1 MNFDQFSN
9 KNLLVLTPAYP
20 NGTGTYIGNSFVKN
34 QVDELKRYFK
44 EITVISPVPFSFEQY
59 PKDKL
64 CDNYSYDNVRV
75 YYPRSLYI
83 PIRYFRQILID
94 NRLQVIES
102 LIKKEKI
109 SFDIIHAHFTWPSGY
124 IGVKLKSKYNVPVVI
139 TLHAN
144 SARFYQEV
152 NMNYPLLNHAWKNAD
167 ALIRVNKK
175 DVPVLKKFNENSFS
189 IPNGFPSKFKPLDQ
203 KECRESLGLPQ
214 DVNILFTLGWL
225 IERKGFNYLIEAM
238 DIISRERKDVFCFIG
253 GSGKLKDKLQNQIN
267 DLKLEKH
274 VKLIGFV
281 PDEKLPLWI
290 NACDIFVLPSLSE
303 GNPTVMFEALGCG
316 RPFVGTDV
324 GGVSE
329 ILISEDYGLLS
340 EPQNS
345 IDLAKKIKFALE
357 KEWSS
362 QKINDYAQHF
372 TWDNIAKNIYD
383 IYDNVEKKSNLSL
396 N

>member
-1 MNFDQFSN
+1 MNFDQFIN

-34 QVDELKRYFK
+34 QVNELKRYFK
-44 EITVISPVPFSFEQY
+44 EVIVISPVPFSFEQY

-75 YYPRSLYI
+75 YYPRSFYV
-83 PIRYFRQILID
+83 PIRYFRKILID

-102 LIKKEKI
+102 LIKKENI

-124 IGVKLKSKYNVPVVI
+124 IGVKLKYKYNVPVII

-152 NMNYPLLNHAWKNAD
+152 NMNYPPLIYAWKNAD
-167 ALIRVNKK
+167 ALIRVNQK
-175 DVPVLKKFNENSFS
+175 DVPVLKKFNENTLS

-214 DVNILFTLGWL
+214 NVNILFTLGWL

-238 DIISRERKDVFCFIG
+238 DIILKERKDVFCFIG
-253 GSGKLKDKLQNQIN
+253 GSGKLKDKLQSQIN
-267 DLKLEKH
+267 DLKLERY
-274 VKLIGFV
+274 VKLIGFI
-281 PDEKLPLWI
+281 PDEVLPLWMG
-290 NACDIFVLPSLSE
+290 ACDIFVLPSLSE
-303 GNPTVMFEALGCG
+303 GNPTVMFEALGSG

-329 ILISEDYGLLS
+329 ILISEDYGLLF
-340 EPQNS
+340 EPRNS
-345 IDLAKKIKFALE
+345 TDLANKIQVALE
-357 KEWSS
+357 TEWNH
-362 QKINDYAQHF
+362 QKIYEYAQQF
-372 TWDNIAKNIYD
+372 TWDNVAKNICYV
-383 IYDNVEKKSNLSL
+383 YAKSGTGM
-396 N
+396 